1 MPKAVVCRELGPP
14 ESLRLETFDA
24 APLAPG
30 QVRVAIRA
38 AGINFPDIL
47 MAAGEYQ
54 LKPPLPFTPGV
65 EAAGDVVEV
74 NAAEGVAVGDRV
86 IVKMRHGAYSD
97 EAVATPSQLVKL
109 PSTFDYAEGATF
121 LAGHGTAYH
130 ALIDRGRLQPGE
142 VLLVH
147 GAGGGVGLAAVE
159 IGKMLGA
166 TVIATA
172 SSDEKLAIAKA
183 RGADHLIRYD
193 REPFRDAVK
202 RITDGQGADVVFD
215 PVGGEVFENSMR
227 CINWG
232 ARLLVIGFTGGIG
245 LAKTNLLMI
254 KGASVLGVRAGEAVR
269 RNPALGEVRI
279 KALTEWAEAGKD
291 PPQRLA
297 PVAAGRLRQG
307 DAAVDRPQGDRAR
320 GADDGIVSRHAP
332 RRRGIQYAAAFPFEH
347 KRLWNTGSPA
357 FAGDDVGGVKSPIPQ
372 KRNRLFDR
380 YSIPHQPRMRRRDH
394 DVIRHAFEFGVR
406 NRHPSIMRLRQ
417 HCPGHWI
424 DRPISGD
431 DANGIIDRW
440 QHCIVHRAPLGAE
453 LLSGR
458 SEKGAVGAKILQA
471 IGDFAAAV
479 RRAEHDDAAQA
490 FWLISGNVD
499 PRQ

>member
-14 ESLRLETFDA
+14 EKLRLEDFSA
-24 APLAPG
+24 VQLAPG

-74 NAAEGVAVGDRV
+74 NAADGVAVGDKV
-86 IVKMRHGAYSD
+86 IVKMRHGAYCD
-97 EAVATPSQLVKL
+97 EAVVTPSQLTPL

-130 ALIDRGRLQPGE
+130 ALIDRGQVQKGE

-159 IGKMLGA
+159 MGKMLGT
-166 TVIATA
+166 TVIAAA
-172 SSDEKLAIAKA
+172 SSEEKLAIARA
-183 RGADHLIRYD
+183 RGADHLVLYA

-202 RITDGQGADVVFD
+202 RITDGRGADVVFD
-215 PVGGEVFENSMR
+215 PVGGEIFENSMR

-269 RNPALGEVRI
+269 KNPALGEVRI
-279 KALTEWAEAGKD
+279 KALLEWAEAGKLR
-291 PPQRLA
+291 PNVSHRL
-297 PVAAGRLRQG
+297 PLE
-307 DAAVDRPQGDRAR
+307 D
-320 GADDGIVSRHAP
+320 
-332 RRRGIQYAAAFPFEH
+332 YAKA
-347 KRLWNTGSPA
+347 
-357 FAGDDVGGVKSPIPQ
+357 
-372 KRNRLFDR
+372 
-380 YSIPHQPRMRRRDH
+380 
-394 DVIRHAFEFGVR
+394 
-406 NRHPSIMRLRQ
+406 MRLL
-417 HCPGHWI
+417 I
-424 DRPISGD
+424 DR
-431 DANGIIDRW
+431 
-440 QHCIVHRAPLGAE
+440 
-453 LLSGR
+453 
-458 SEKGAVGAKILQA
+458 KA
-471 IGDFAAAV
+471 IGRVALV
-479 RRAEHDDAAQA
+479 M
-490 FWLISGNVD
+490 G
-499 PRQ
+499 

>member
-1 MPKAVVCRELGPP
+1 MPRAVVCRELGPP
-14 ESLRLETFDA
+14 ENLRLETFAA

-30 QVRVAIRA
+30 QVRVAVRA

-74 NAAEGVAVGDRV
+74 NAAAGVAVGDRV
-86 IVKMRHGAYSD
+86 IVKMRHGAYCD

-172 SSDEKLAIAKA
+172 SSDEKLTIAKA

-232 ARLLVIGFTGGIG
+232 AQTSDHRLYRRHRPRQDQSVDDQGRQRARRARRRGGAQKSRARRG
-245 LAKTNLLMI
+245 QDQ
-254 KGASVLGVRAGEAVR
+254 GADGMGRSRK
-269 RNPALGEVRI
+269 NPAEHF
-279 KALTEWAEAGKD
+279 
-291 PPQRLA
+291 A
-297 PVAAGRLRQG
+297 PAAAGGLCEG
-307 DAAVDRPQGDRAR
+307 DAAIDRAQGDRAG
-320 GADDGIVSRHAP
+320 GADDGVRSLPVIASEGGA
-332 RRRGIQYAAAFPFEH
+332 IQYAAAFGFQH
-347 KRLWNTGSPA
+347 RSSLDYWITRLRN
-357 FAGDDVGGVKSPIPQ
+357 DDVTLRFHESSHPAET
-372 KRNRLFDR
+372 RSSAR
-380 YSIPHQPRMRRRDH
+380 PRR
-394 DVIRHAFEFGVR
+394 
-406 NRHPSIMRLRQ
+406 
-417 HCPGHWI
+417 
-424 DRPISGD
+424 
-431 DANGIIDRW
+431 
-440 QHCIVHRAPLGAE
+440 
-453 LLSGR
+453 
-458 SEKGAVGAKILQA
+458 
-471 IGDFAAAV
+471 
-479 RRAEHDDAAQA
+479 
-490 FWLISGNVD
+490 
-499 PRQ
+499 